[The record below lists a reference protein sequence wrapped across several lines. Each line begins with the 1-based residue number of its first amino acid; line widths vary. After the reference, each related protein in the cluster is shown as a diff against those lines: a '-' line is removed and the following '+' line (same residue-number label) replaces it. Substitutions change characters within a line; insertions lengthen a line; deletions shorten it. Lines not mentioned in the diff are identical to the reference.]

1 MIHQYVTKLVD
12 NLPDEIK
19 NRKTPARLDLVLDGG
34 MFNGS
39 YLVGALHFLKE
50 MERRNYVKVERISGA
65 SIGAIVGLLYFTDS
79 LDKMDELYNVVHNE
93 LKTTHL
99 LNCVLKIKHYC
110 PADKLAETVNHRL
123 FVSYNNVDTCKKTV
137 KHVYKSDDEVYDTII
152 KSCYLPF
159 VIDTKL
165 VYKQKYIDGITP
177 YIFKTRLNAKVLYL
191 DLCGYD
197 KLFHMFNIKNETTN
211 YHRILSGMLDIHSF
225 YIKQTATSMCCYV
238 SEWSIYHRLVRTGKY
253 IYERIIVYFVCILSI
268 LSKYLCKDTIFYK
281 LAGTV
286 IKDVYCVLM
295 ESYCM

>member
-19 NRKTPARLDLVLDGG
+19 NRNTPARLDLVLDGG

-50 MERRNYVKVERISGA
+50 MERRNYVRVERISGA
-65 SIGAIVGLLYFTDS
+65 SIGAIVGFLYFTNS

-99 LNCVLKIKHYC
+99 LNCVLKIKDHC

-123 FVSYNNVDTCKKTV
+123 FVSYNNIETRKKCL
-137 KHVYKSDDEVYDTII
+137 KSVYKSDDEVYDTII

-177 YIFKTRLNAKVLYL
+177 YIFKTRPNVKVLYL

-225 YIKQTATSMCCYV
+225 YIKQSATSMCCYV
-238 SEWSIYHRLVRTGKY
+238 SEWSIYHRLMRTAKY
-253 IYERIIVYFVCILSI
+253 IYERIIVYIVCILSI
-268 LSKYLCKDTIFYK
+268 LSKYVCKDTILYK